1 MKVWCHKIC
10 FDQVRLRQK
19 YYAPQVRPDWGLKPW
34 PDHDS
39 TFHVTEMSA
48 LSLGHQWHSCY
59 SSTLFLCAHEHMYFM
74 ECALSQNVLLPLL
87 MVHFVTRMYYYYH
100 YYLDM
105 LGNIHTAWDIA
116 KSAPLILHVL
126 CNTVTKQTNNN
137 GTVEL
142 MCMTMAYAL
151 TWSSV
156 FYITAFNPYSASRD
170 N

>member
-1 MKVWCHKIC
+1 MCWAMYFMSNKVIDQIVTKHSACIIDIYMANKMKVWCHKIC

-116 KSAPLILHVL
+116 KSAPLILHCIV
-126 CNTVTKQTNNN
+126 
-137 GTVEL
+137 
-142 MCMTMAYAL
+142 
-151 TWSSV
+151 
-156 FYITAFNPYSASRD
+156 
-170 N
+170 